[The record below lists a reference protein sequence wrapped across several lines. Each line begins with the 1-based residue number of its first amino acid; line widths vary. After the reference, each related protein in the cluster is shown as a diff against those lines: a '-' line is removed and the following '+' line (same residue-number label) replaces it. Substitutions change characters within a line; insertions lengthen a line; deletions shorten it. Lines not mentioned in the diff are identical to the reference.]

1 MRIKF
6 KLLKNNILVGGVR
19 YKVNLSLIVLCETIA
34 EYVKMNRI
42 LSNILPKEYV
52 E

>member
-1 MRIKF
+1 MKF

-19 YKVNLSLIVLCETIA
+19 YKVNLSLIILCETIG

-42 LSNILPKEYV
+42 LAGVLPSEWV
-52 E
+52 R